1 MAAER
6 PVATMDPAPQNLGSR
21 LGGLRADFIAGIT
34 VTAISLPQS
43 MAYALIAGVDPR
55 FGLYTAIVF
64 GAIASL
70 LGSSRHLINGPTGA
84 VSLLVFSA
92 LAFVDPESPGQYFEA
107 MFLLAVMTGMV
118 QITVAVTRLGDITRY
133 ISESVVTG
141 FIAGAA
147 ILTMVGQ
154 VANLLGV
161 RAQGSGD
168 LHVFYRLWLTIT
180 QEAPFNPRAMA
191 VGAAAIVTSLLARR
205 LIRRMGLPQV
215 DMLVT
220 VVVVSLAVKF
230 LGWSDATELGADAVS
245 LVEKV
250 PAALPA
256 FHVPRIDIDWISHLF
271 SSAFAVGILGL
282 LEALAIAKAIAQKS
296 RQPLDYNRQCLAEG
310 VGNLMGGFFQC
321 MPGAGS
327 LSRSAINYQ
336 AGAQSRWSGV
346 ISALAVGVAV
356 LLAAPLASQIPKAV
370 LAGLLMV
377 AASRLIDPAR
387 LHYFL
392 TASRYDATLTLVT
405 GVSALAAGIEFS
417 ILLGSGLS
425 IVWYVLKAARI
436 HGQELVVDEAL
447 IVRAR
452 TAEDSA
458 PKGVLIHD
466 LEGDL
471 FFGAAPDLEHYL
483 DRVLADAQAQN
494 IQHVVVRLKR
504 TRNFDAVTL
513 EVLEHFLKA
522 ARAQGVVV
530 LLAGLKPELLAAI
543 QRMAI
548 ARDTLN
554 VRLYAQAAEE
564 HSATLAAILEAYR
577 LAAAAH
583 ASADRAGW
591 PDVRRLAGSRYQ
603 V

>member
-1 MAAER
+1 MVAEHPGDTSTGGR
-6 PVATMDPAPQNLGSR
+6 PDPGPGYR
-21 LGGLRADFIAGIT
+21 GLRADFIAGVT

-118 QITVAVTRLGDITRY
+118 QIAIAVTRLGDITRY

-147 ILTMVGQ
+147 VLTMVGQ

-161 RAQGSGD
+161 KAQGGGD
-168 LHVFYRLWLTIT
+168 LHVFHRLWLTLT
-180 QEAPFNPRAMA
+180 QDAAFNPRAMA
-191 VGAAAIVTSLLARR
+191 VGATAIAVSLLARQV
-205 LIRRMGLPQV
+205 IRRLGLPQV

-220 VVVVSLAVKF
+220 VVVVSLAVKL
-230 LGWSDATELGADAVS
+230 LGWSNAGELGGDAVS

-250 PAALPA
+250 PAALPG
-256 FHVPRIDIDWISHLF
+256 FHIPRIDFAWVGHLF

-310 VGNLMGGFFQC
+310 VGNLVGGFFQC

-356 LLAAPLASQIPKAV
+356 WYSPCCSAKRSACAILAAN
-370 LAGLLMV
+370 
-377 AASRLIDPAR
+377 D
-387 LHYFL
+387 
-392 TASRYDATLTLVT
+392 
-405 GVSALAAGIEFS
+405 
-417 ILLGSGLS
+417 
-425 IVWYVLKAARI
+425 
-436 HGQELVVDEAL
+436 
-447 IVRAR
+447 
-452 TAEDSA
+452 
-458 PKGVLIHD
+458 
-466 LEGDL
+466 
-471 FFGAAPDLEHYL
+471 
-483 DRVLADAQAQN
+483 
-494 IQHVVVRLKR
+494 
-504 TRNFDAVTL
+504 
-513 EVLEHFLKA
+513 
-522 ARAQGVVV
+522 
-530 LLAGLKPELLAAI
+530 
-543 QRMAI
+543 
-548 ARDTLN
+548 
-554 VRLYAQAAEE
+554 
-564 HSATLAAILEAYR
+564 
-577 LAAAAH
+577 
-583 ASADRAGW
+583 
-591 PDVRRLAGSRYQ
+591 
-603 V
+603 